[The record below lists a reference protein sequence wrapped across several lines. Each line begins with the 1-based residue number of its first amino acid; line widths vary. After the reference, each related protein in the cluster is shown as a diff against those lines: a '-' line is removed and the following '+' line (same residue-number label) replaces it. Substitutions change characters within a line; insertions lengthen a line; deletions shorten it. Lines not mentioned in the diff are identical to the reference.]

1 MLSLVIYYHYLIY
14 LIWVLWLPVTIFWGI
29 YRIFKSL
36 KAISLIIDFS
46 WIRFFRFR
54 TCHLALLPRRVKSDT
69 WCGPPLRQGLM
80 IASLAP
86 VFLPL
91 TCGAPDQMRFLCLCS
106 PRVRWSGVAPPL
118 ELNRMCC
125 RHFPETSPT
134 FSSSSPGHSSIL
146 ISFLTLP
153 PSLPSL
159 AFPHSCSW
167 SVPFPDLL
175 MWSQSGQD
183 TRRRGFKVQV
193 FLFVH
198 FYFFF
203 LGRLF
208 CFMAQI
214 DTYYPSPSLLLL
226 PLWHT
231 YTC

>member
-1 MLSLVIYYHYLIY
+1 M
-14 LIWVLWLPVTIFWGI
+14 
-29 YRIFKSL
+29 
-36 KAISLIIDFS
+36 SLIIDFS

-80 IASLAP
+80 IASLAS

-198 FYFFF
+198 FFFF
-203 LGRLF
+203 FWVGYFVLWHRLTHITLPPPSSS
-208 CFMAQI
+208 CRS
-214 DTYYPSPSLLLL
+214 DTHTHVNLPTSYSYIILVTELLLAKTSFNFFQPGGKSYFL
-226 PLWHT
+226 RK
-231 YTC
+231 